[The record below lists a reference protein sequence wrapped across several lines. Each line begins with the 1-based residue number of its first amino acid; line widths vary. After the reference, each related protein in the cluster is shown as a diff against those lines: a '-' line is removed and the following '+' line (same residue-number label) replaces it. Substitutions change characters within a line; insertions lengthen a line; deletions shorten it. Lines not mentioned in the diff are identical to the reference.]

1 MALDEQM
8 LAAVRVPQRGMT
20 GVWEMTKPKI
30 EYAELSDTYGKFLVE
45 PLERGFGVTLGNALR
60 RVLLSSIPG
69 AAVTSVKIENVLH
82 EFSTIPGVVED
93 VTQLILNLKE
103 LSFKLHSDKPKL
115 LRLDVKGKRTS
126 PRAISSPTPRWRSST
141 PTCTIATL
149 DGKNAHLVM
158 ELVVERGKGYVPAER
173 HRKSEHVI
181 GVIPVDSVFSPIQ
194 KVNYGVEDTRVGHAT
209 DYDRLVLEVWT
220 DGSIRPEEA
229 LQESARLLI
238 DYFRLFVGAAAGTE
252 VAVGPQ
258 ADETNKLATMPIEE
272 LDLSVRPY
280 NCLKRAGINTVGDLL
295 QRTEDEVV
303 NVKNFG
309 RKSLDEVKEKLA
321 GARARAAAEGRLMGA
336 GTEGAPS
343 RARHRRADGVVPRA
357 GRGADRAR
365 ADHHDGAQGQGNQE
379 GRGPDDR
386 SRAAERPRARGG
398 RSPS

>member
-1 MALDEQM
+1 MDESM
-8 LAAVRVPQRGMT
+8 VMVTPGVRVPNRGLAD
-20 GVWEMTKPKI
+20 VWDTTKGKI
-30 EYAELSDTYGKFLVE
+30 EYAELSDTYGKFVVE

-93 VTQLILNLKE
+93 VTQVILNLKE

-115 LRLDVKGKRTS
+115 LRFDVRGKKDVLAGDLQ
-126 PRAISSPTPRWRSST
+126 PDAEVEVLNPDLH
-141 PTCTIATL
+141 IASL
-149 DGKNAHLVM
+149 DGKNAHLAM
-158 ELVVERGKGYVPAER
+158 ELVVERGKGYVQAER

-194 KVNYGVEDTRVGHAT
+194 KVNYVVEDTRVGHAT

-238 DYFRLFVGAAAGTE
+238 DSFRLFVGTAAGAE
-252 VAVGPQ
+252 VVIGPQ
-258 ADETNKLATMPIEE
+258 VDETNKIAGMPIEE

-295 QRTEDEVV
+295 QRTEEEVV

-321 GARARAAAEGRLMGA
+321 ALGLEL
-336 GTEGAPS
+336 
-343 RARHRRADGVVPRA
+343 RR
-357 GRGADRAR
+357 RGA
-365 ADHHDGAQGQGNQE
+365 
-379 GRGPDDR
+379 
-386 SRAAERPRARGG
+386 
-398 RSPS
+398 

>member
-8 LAAVRVPQRGMT
+8 LAAVRVPQRGST
-20 GVWEMTKPKI
+20 GVWDTTKPKI

-115 LRLDVKGKRTS
+115 LRFDVRGKKDVTAGDLQ
-126 PRAISSPTPRWRSST
+126 PDAEVEILNPDLP
-141 PTCTIATL
+141 IATL

-194 KVNYGVEDTRVGHAT
+194 KVNYGVEDTRVGQAT

-229 LQESARLLI
+229 VQESSRLLI
-238 DYFRLFVGAAAGTE
+238 DYFRLFAGAAAGAE

-258 ADETNKLATMPIEE
+258 ADESSKLATMPIEE

-321 GARARAAAEGRLMGA
+321 GLGLEL
-336 GTEGAPS
+336 
-343 RARHRRADGVVPRA
+343 RR
-357 GRGADRAR
+357 RGA
-365 ADHHDGAQGQGNQE
+365 
-379 GRGPDDR
+379 
-386 SRAAERPRARGG
+386 
-398 RSPS
+398 

>member
-1 MALDEQM
+1 MDESM
-8 LAAVRVPQRGMT
+8 VMVTPGVRVPNRGLAD
-20 GVWEMTKPKI
+20 VWDTTKGKI
-30 EYAELSDTYGKFLVE
+30 EYAELSDTYGKFVVE

-93 VTQLILNLKE
+93 VTQVILNLKE

-115 LRLDVKGKRTS
+115 LRFDVRGKKDVLAGDLQ
-126 PRAISSPTPRWRSST
+126 PDAEVEVLNPDLH
-141 PTCTIATL
+141 IASL
-149 DGKNAHLVM
+149 DGKNAHLAM
-158 ELVVERGKGYVPAER
+158 ELVVERGKGYVQAER

-194 KVNYGVEDTRVGHAT
+194 KVNYVVEDTRVGHAT

-238 DYFRLFVGAAAGTE
+238 DSFRLFVGTAAGTE
-252 VAVGPQ
+252 VVIGPQ
-258 ADETNKLATMPIEE
+258 VDETNKISAMPIEE

-295 QRTEDEVV
+295 QRTEEEVV

-321 GARARAAAEGRLMGA
+321 ALGLEL
-336 GTEGAPS
+336 
-343 RARHRRADGVVPRA
+343 RR
-357 GRGADRAR
+357 RGA
-365 ADHHDGAQGQGNQE
+365 
-379 GRGPDDR
+379 
-386 SRAAERPRARGG
+386 
-398 RSPS
+398 